1 MKVNIFRELLV
12 SLLVVLVI
20 STIVLKGYTMES
32 ALKLLVANG
41 DKYIPA
47 AFILG
52 TIFYMLIRR
61 QKQQEEKEQEMK
73 EMKMGDVASSEEIA
87 SVPGRCVQC

>member
-41 DKYIPA
+41 DKYIA
-47 AFILG
+47 AAVILG

-61 QKQQEEKEQEMK
+61 QKQQEEQEQK
-73 EMKMGDVASSEEIA
+73 
-87 SVPGRCVQC
+87 